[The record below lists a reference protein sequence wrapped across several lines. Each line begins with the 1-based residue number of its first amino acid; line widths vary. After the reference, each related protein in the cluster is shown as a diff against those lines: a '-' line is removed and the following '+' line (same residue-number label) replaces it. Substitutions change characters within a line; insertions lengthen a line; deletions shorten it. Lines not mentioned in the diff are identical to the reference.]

1 MFTESIQNPKCK
13 NTNFLFYRR
22 GSYQTISWPGPVSS
36 WTLLWKAWKLVPAKR
51 ANMHI
56 SRNVKVF
63 LWLLACVWGSVLL
76 GAYLTETTELW
87 QTVQCTNKSLQDCQ
101 NRSAR
106 ISFWKYLHEFLLQ
119 LHVHQLLQI
128 ATLGI
133 VWSMVNF
140 NCTVFITDKGL
151 R

>member
-1 MFTESIQNPKCK
+1 MFIESIQNPKCK

-22 GSYQTISWPGPVSS
+22 AFVPNYFLARTSKFLDSPLESLETGPS
-36 WTLLWKAWKLVPAKR
+36 KEGEYAYF
-51 ANMHI
+51 
-56 SRNVKVF
+56 RNVKVF